1 MADPVRCSGGDWV
14 EVRYVL
20 LEPADRS
27 ENLPADTAAQ
37 PLLVWTK
44 GFARSDAAIGD
55 ELAVETVTGRV
66 VTGVLTDVNPG
77 YTHTF
82 GRPTPELTHVGRDLR
97 ARLAEYRAGDAY
109 AVDAPASAKA
119 GE

>member
-1 MADPVRCSGGDWV
+1 MTDPIRCTAGEWV
-14 EVRYVL
+14 EVRLTL

-27 ENLPADTAAQ
+27 TNLPADTAAQ
-37 PLLVWTK
+37 PLLVWVK
-44 GFARSDAAIGD
+44 GFAVTDASMGD
-55 ELAVETVTGRV
+55 ELTVETMTGRR

-82 GRPTPELTHVGRDLR
+82 GRPAPELTHLGADLR
-97 ARLAEYRAGDAY
+97 ARLADYRAGA
-109 AVDAPASAKA
+109 AKA

>member
-1 MADPVRCSGGDWV
+1 MPDAIRCAAGDWV
-14 EVRYVL
+14 EVSYVL

-27 ENLPADTAAQ
+27 ANLPPETAEK
-37 PLLVWTK
+37 PLVVWVK
-44 GFARSDAAIGD
+44 GFARTAASEG
-55 ELAVETVTGRV
+55 ESLEVTTMTGRL

-82 GRPTPELTHVGRDLR
+82 GRPAPELTHVGADLR
-97 ARLAEYRAGDAY
+97 ASVAAYRAT
-109 AVDAPASAKA
+109 A